1 MAQLNRVTKTDRTSR
16 VKRLKRVIL
25 TGLLLFILLP
35 YVFLIILA
43 KQVERLDEQNTILSA
58 QLRDIL
64 ELLGPTDYRSTKPLP
79 SSEPVTT
86 PSAEP
91 ILDEPPSGLV
101 EQITPNQSTQQ
112 TPEAAHK
119 VYLTFDDGPSAYTED
134 ILDILDEYGVKA
146 TFFVVGKE
154 DDRSKERIL
163 EIVNR
168 GHTLGMHSYS
178 HVYRDI
184 YKSVDAFAAD
194 LKKIQDYLYELTGV
208 KSTVYRFPGGSSNT
222 ISDVDVRT
230 FIEYLDEQGI
240 AYFDWNISSGDAS
253 INPLSV
259 STIVQN
265 TTSSIDSHSVSV
277 ILMHD
282 ALSKKST
289 VEALPLI
296 IEKILENE
304 DTVILPITEETIL
317 IQHIQ

>member
-1 MAQLNRVTKTDRTSR
+1 MTQLDRDTKTGRSGR

-25 TGLLLFILLP
+25 ISFLLFILLP
-35 YVFLIILA
+35 YVFLIILS
-43 KQVERLDEQNTILSA
+43 KQVDHLDEKNTILSA
-58 QLRDIL
+58 QLGDIL
-64 ELLGPTDYRSTKPLP
+64 DLLDVTAYRSTEAP
-79 SSEPVTT
+79 SIGEPITT

-91 ILDEPPSGLV
+91 ILDEPPSGSV
-101 EQITPNQSTQQ
+101 TQITPNQSTQQ

-119 VYLTFDDGPSAYTED
+119 VYLTFDDGPSVYTED

-154 DDRSKERIL
+154 DDRSKERIK

-178 HVYRDI
+178 HVYQDI
-184 YKSVDAFAAD
+184 YQSVETFAAD
-194 LKKIQDYLYELTGV
+194 LQRIQDFLYELTGV
-208 KSTVYRFPGGSSNT
+208 KSTLYRFPGGSSNT
-222 ISDVDVRT
+222 ISDMDVRI

-240 AYFDWNISSGDAS
+240 DYFDWNISSGDAS

-259 STIVQN
+259 STLVQN
-265 TTSSIDSHSVSV
+265 TTSSIDSYSVSV

-304 DTVILPITEETIL
+304 DTVILPITDETVL